1 MHRSSSKMLSRNK
14 DIQIIFLNLQNSD
27 HKLQMKFI
35 DTHAHLYDE
44 AFDQEEDLAIA
55 RASEA
60 GVTRI
65 IFPDIDSLTRDR
77 MFAFADRHDGTIFP
91 CLGLHPT
98 SVNADWEKELALLEG
113 YLSRKIYAIGEIG
126 MDCYWSKEF
135 VKEQQEAL
143 RIQLEMADR
152 LDLPVIIHSRESTEL
167 IINVLKDC
175 RHLNLR
181 GVFHAYSGSKET
193 FSEISR
199 LGDWYI
205 GIGGVLTYKKASIAE
220 TVKEIPLDRIL
231 LETDSPYLT
240 PVPFRGKRNESS
252 YIPHIASRLAELTG
266 KDVEEIASVTTDNA
280 EKLFRI

>member
-1 MHRSSSKMLSRNK
+1 ME
-14 DIQIIFLNLQNSD
+14 FT
-27 HKLQMKFI
+27 

-44 AFDQEEDLAIA
+44 AFISEEDQAVE
-55 RASEA
+55 RAVRA
-60 GVTRI
+60 GVTRMI
-65 IFPDIDSLTRDR
+65 LPDIDSQTREA
-77 MFAFADRHDGTIFP
+77 MFSLADRHEGRIFP

-98 SVNADWEKELALLEG
+98 SIGADWKKELAALEG
-113 YLSRKIYAIGEIG
+113 WLSRKIYAIGEIG

-135 VKEQQEAL
+135 IKEQQEAL
-143 RIQLEMADR
+143 RIQLELADR

-167 IINVLKDC
+167 IINVLKEC

-181 GVFHAYSGSKET
+181 GVFHAYSGSIET
-193 FSEISR
+193 YRQIER

-231 LETDSPYLT
+231 LETDCPYLT

-252 YIPHIASRLAELTG
+252 YIPHIAARLSEILG
-266 KDVEEIASVTTDNA
+266 KGIEEIAETTTANA

>member
-1 MHRSSSKMLSRNK
+1 ME
-14 DIQIIFLNLQNSD
+14 
-27 HKLQMKFI
+27 FI

-44 AFDQEEDLAIA
+44 AFDQEEDSAVA

-65 IFPDIDSLTRDR
+65 IFPDIDSQTRDR
-77 MFAFADRHDGTIFP
+77 MFALADRHNSTIFP

-126 MDCYWSKEF
+126 LDCYWSKEF
-135 VKEQQEAL
+135 IKEQQEAF

-152 LDLPVIIHSRESTEL
+152 MDLPVIIHSRESTEL
-167 IINVLKDC
+167 IINILKEC
-175 RHLNLR
+175 RHLRMR
-181 GVFHAYSGSKET
+181 GVFHAYSGSIET
-193 FSEISR
+193 FREISR

-205 GIGGVLTYKKASIAE
+205 GIGGVLTYRKASIAE
-220 TVKEIPLDRIL
+220 TVKEIPLERIL

-240 PVPFRGKRNESS
+240 PVPFRGRRNESS
-252 YIPHIASRLAELTG
+252 YIPHIASRLSELTG
-266 KDVEEIASVTTDNA
+266 KDMEEIAATTTLNA
-280 EKLFRI
+280 EKIFRL

>member
-1 MHRSSSKMLSRNK
+1 ME
-14 DIQIIFLNLQNSD
+14 FT
-27 HKLQMKFI
+27 

-44 AFDQEEDLAIA
+44 AFISEEDQAVE
-55 RASEA
+55 RAVRA
-60 GVTRI
+60 GVTRMI
-65 IFPDIDSLTRDR
+65 LPDIDSQTREA
-77 MFAFADRHDGTIFP
+77 MFSLADRHEGKLFP

-98 SVNADWEKELALLEG
+98 SIGADWEKELAALEG
-113 YLSRKIYAIGEIG
+113 WLSRKIYAIGEIG

-135 VKEQQEAL
+135 IKEQQEAL
-143 RIQLEMADR
+143 RIQLELADR

-167 IINVLKDC
+167 IINVLKKC

-181 GVFHAYSGSKET
+181 GVFHAYSGSIET
-193 FSEISR
+193 YRQIER

-231 LETDSPYLT
+231 LETDCPYLT

-252 YIPHIASRLAELTG
+252 YIPHIAARLAEILG
-266 KDVEEIASVTTDNA
+266 KGIEEIAETTTANA